1 MPATTGDHS
10 NARARYGEALA
21 IARRLGDRYHE
32 RTWVANLGR
41 VASDLGD
48 YPEAQARYRDA
59 LAIARQLGKQDCALL
74 EACAELLARLD
85 RCTDA
90 TVLLGAAEHLAARSE
105 QVRVA
110 SNQGRYDA
118 TLSTCRDRLARAPCV
133 GVRTWPCPRMG
144 ASGGHGPGD
153 AGLSALARVIQ
164 PTGSVSSPWQASRL
178 HAVTPREPG

>member
-1 MPATTGDHS
+1 MPSRSTLGTSTRPVPATTGDHS

-90 TVLLGAAEHLAARSE
+90 TVLLGAADHLAARSE

-118 TLSTCRDRLARAPCV
+118 TLSTCRDRL
-133 GVRTWPCPRMG
+133 
-144 ASGGHGPGD
+144 GPGHL
-153 AGLSALARVIQ
+153 ASASERGRALA
-164 PTGSVSSPWQASRL
+164 WEQAVGTAL
-178 HAVTPREPG
+178 EMLA